1 MSIHSLL
8 ITLLHE
14 DICSELR
21 SMDLGLD
28 LGLGLG
34 LDLRDIVSRKIREKD
49 ISFEKETKTETK
61 TETSDDRRCYAR
73 IWDDHRGTRCN
84 SKIKSDGYCGKHLK
98 CLQRHDYLPFGNYDE
113 PRPII
118 NEEGNMI
125 PWYDRTEIESLDTLI
140 NHQLIR
146 LQKLIHTTEMN

>member
-21 SMDLGLD
+21 SMDQDLD
-28 LGLGLG
+28 QGQDLDQ
-34 LDLRDIVSRKIREKD
+34 DLRDLVSRKIREKN
-49 ISFEKETKTETK
+49 ISFEKEKETET
-61 TETSDDRRCYAR
+61 EAEESDDRRCYAR
-73 IWDDHRGTRCN
+73 IWADHRGTRCN

-98 CLQRHDYLPFGNYDE
+98 CLERHDYLPFGNYDE

-125 PWYDRTEIESLDTLI
+125 PWYDRTEIESLATLI

>member
-1 MSIHSLL
+1 MSIHYLL

-21 SMDLGLD
+21 SMDLDLGLD
-28 LGLGLG
+28 LGLG

-61 TETSDDRRCYAR
+61 TETSDDRCYAR